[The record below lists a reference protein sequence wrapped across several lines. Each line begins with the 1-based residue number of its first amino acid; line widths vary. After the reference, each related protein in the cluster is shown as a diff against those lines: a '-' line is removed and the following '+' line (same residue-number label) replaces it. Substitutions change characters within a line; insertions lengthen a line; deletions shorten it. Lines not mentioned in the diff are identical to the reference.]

1 MEKKNFQNL
10 EYKYKYEYKDE
21 CSESESDEYYEYE
34 PHDDNEHYLSCR
46 NLDPYLAK
54 LTGIVVEEQKTDW
67 KPPSKSGL
75 DNSEKIMS
83 NFRNSNSCIP
93 ATIDYFSEIKNI
105 IVDGKTLT
113 NLQLDYIKTLDDEE
127 KFELIRIYNQVLAIY
142 NQIISDDT
150 V

>member
-1 MEKKNFQNL
+1 MEKKNFQKL
-10 EYKYKYEYKDE
+10 EYKYEYKNE

-34 PHDDNEHYLSCR
+34 PREDNEHHLFCR
-46 NLDPYLAK
+46 NLDPHLAK
-54 LTGIVVEEQKTDW
+54 LTGIVIEEQKTDW

-75 DNSEKIMS
+75 NNSEKIVS
-83 NFRNSNSCIP
+83 NFSNSNSCIP
-93 ATIDYFSEIKNI
+93 ATIDHFSEIKNT

-113 NLQLDYIKTLDDEE
+113 NAQIDYIKTVNDEE
-127 KFELIRIYNQVLAIY
+127 KFELIRIYNQLIAIY